1 MITAFDK
8 IEGEIEPDINNEAV
22 EATILH
28 MTHKHN
34 KNTAQYS
41 LKNRNDY
48 FEYKDNERFKT
59 SEKDN
64 RKCNKLLNEQN
75 PEKEKEEGNNDLIF
89 LPELLAALQE
99 AIKVII
105 ASLYSFIFLFLTPFF
120 IFSLP
125 HTLTQP
131 HLLSPTQSYSLTHS
145 LTTHHFLL
153 LTSYWRCGKLMSA
166 AGA

>member
-34 KNTAQYS
+34 KNTANYT

-48 FEYKDNERFKT
+48 FEYKDLERFKT
-59 SEKDN
+59 AEKDN
-64 RKCNKLLNEQN
+64 RKFNKLLNEQN
-75 PEKEKEEGNNDLIF
+75 PEKEREEGNNDLIF

-99 AIKVII
+99 AIKVGNNCIT
-105 ASLYSFIFLFLTPFF
+105 LFLPFPLSFFFLLITPLHP
-120 IFSLP
+120 IPP
-125 HTLTQP
+125 HSAILTHFVTLKI
-131 HLLSPTQSYSLTHS
+131 LTHS
-145 LTTHHFLL
+145 LTTSYFLL
-153 LTSYWRCGKLMSA
+153 LAEGVGK
-166 AGA
+166 

>member
-34 KNTAQYS
+34 KNTANYT

-48 FEYKDNERFKT
+48 FEYKDLERFKT
-59 SEKDN
+59 AEKDN
-64 RKCNKLLNEQN
+64 RKYNKLLNEQN
-75 PEKEKEEGNNDLIF
+75 PEKEREEGNNDLIF

-99 AIKVII
+99 AIKVGNNCMHHFMPSFS
-105 ASLYSFIFLFLTPFF
+105 SLFLFLTYHPTP
-120 IFSLP
+120 SHPTPLS
-125 HTLTQP
+125 HT
-131 HLLSPTQSYSLTHS
+131 YSLCHS
-145 LTTHHFLL
+145 
-153 LTSYWRCGKLMSA
+153 
-166 AGA
+166 